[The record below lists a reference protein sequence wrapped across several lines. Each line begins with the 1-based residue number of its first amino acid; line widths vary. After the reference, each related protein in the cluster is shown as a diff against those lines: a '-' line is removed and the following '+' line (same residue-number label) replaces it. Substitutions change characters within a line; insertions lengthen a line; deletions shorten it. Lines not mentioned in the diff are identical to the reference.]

1 MTSPPGNGTPIV
13 PGKGYTAQTIYQL
26 QNVDPDALG
35 AASNLDLW
43 EMLENFRN
51 KLLTDLLG
59 GFASVPIA
67 ILDGIGDVIS
77 AITGILHGDFDDLHE
92 WAQNV
97 IAGFGDLLA
106 ALQGKYTGTDSFL
119 LQIQK
124 WAGGLFAWVQDVA
137 DFVQNLLD
145 AILRGIRGIPVVG
158 GAIADVIS
166 DLTGLKNQA
175 DGTKAGIVQ
184 GWSGG
189 STAGADTDVYDTLAQ
204 VKSFAEGGYT
214 VETKTSSG
222 SWTVPANLKELIV
235 IGIGGGGGGNK
246 GAYAYQQAS
255 GTFVQGGAGGYGGSY
270 LATQIDLNVLPAA
283 GGTVSYT
290 VGAGG
295 AGNGGVGGDASAT
308 AIRNGGTTS
317 FGSWMSVNCDTGKQ
331 IATLLGYQATTSGPG
346 SGGQGGDA
354 TAVTSAAAGQNGVST
369 QQAVGG
375 DGGVAQFG
383 GSSGNAANG
392 GNGGN
397 ASPAAATKT
406 GGAGGGGGGARHVHT
421 LATSGNGGNGGNGG
435 YPGGGGGGGGAC
447 YRTNTS
453 AGGSAGNGGVG
464 AAGILWI
471 MWR

>member
-119 LQIQK
+119 LQVQK
-124 WAGGLFAWVQDVA
+124 WAGDLFAWVQDVA

-166 DLTGLKNQA
+166 DLTGLN
-175 DGTKAGIVQ
+175 TKATNAL
-184 GWSGG
+184 
-189 STAGADTDVYDTLAQ
+189 STA
-204 VKSFAEGGYT
+204 
-214 VETKTSSG
+214 
-222 SWTVPANLKELIV
+222 N
-235 IGIGGGGGGNK
+235 
-246 GAYAYQQAS
+246 
-255 GTFVQGGAGGYGGSY
+255 
-270 LATQIDLNVLPAA
+270 
-283 GGTVSYT
+283 
-290 VGAGG
+290 
-295 AGNGGVGGDASAT
+295 
-308 AIRNGGTTS
+308 
-317 FGSWMSVNCDTGKQ
+317 
-331 IATLLGYQATTSGPG
+331 
-346 SGGQGGDA
+346 
-354 TAVTSAAAGQNGVST
+354 SAAADAAAAQVAINDLSADMAALQVTAVYESLSQHDIVSFPRYTLGLGVSDST
-369 QQAVGG
+369 DSTSLGSHSHGLNTSTKNGSLVTVSGNNPVDVRGVTTSTNLGSHSHAISHSMPTSLPSKGVVGY
-375 DGGVAQFG
+375 VPLFVNRFCKPRRLKLIT
-383 GSSGNAANG
+383 GSSGWSLFGIDYWKVALCVYNPNTGNVEKVWDGGDRKSEITTAAKLHAFDMGTLGDVAPGTILFAAQLQNANLITSTRPIAALWQPGLQDPSAELLTAPFYQLTGQTDIPSSVPLTSLSAN
-392 GNGGN
+392 NN
-397 ASPAAATKT
+397 LLPWM
-406 GGAGGGGGGARHVHT
+406 
-421 LATSGNGGNGGNGG
+421 
-435 YPGGGGGGGGAC
+435 
-447 YRTNTS
+447 
-453 AGGSAGNGGVG
+453 GVG
-464 AAGILWI
+464 VDPV
-471 MWR
+471 

>member
-137 DFVQNLLD
+137 DFVQSLLD

-175 DGTKAGIVQ
+175 DTTTQAVNTGSNGQVVSQGLIDGLQYQLAIFTSNGTFTPPTPP
-184 GWSGG
+184 SGYEIAYYIG
-189 STAGADTDVYDTLAQ
+189 TVY
-204 VKSFAEGGYT
+204 GGG
-214 VETKTSSG
+214 ESG
-222 SWTVPANLKELIV
+222 SKLDKGDT
-235 IGIGGGGGGNK
+235 GGQNAPGGRNGGR
-246 GAYAYQQAS
+246 AS
-255 GTFVQGGAGGYGGSY
+255 RRLSVAEVGS
-270 LATQIDLNVLPAA
+270 
-283 GGTVSYT
+283 GVSIT

-295 AGNGGVGGDASAT
+295 ASKTSRGKGNPGGSSYIGPSGAPLLVST
-308 AIRNGGTTS
+308 ARTS
-317 FGSWMSVNCDTGKQ
+317 S
-331 IATLLGYQATTSGPG
+331 IATPFGDLPSSSIPGDGGYGAQLRYVSGSDYTVYPG
-346 SGGQGGDA
+346 EDGYPSSKAD
-354 TAVTSAAAGQNGVST
+354 
-369 QQAVGG
+369 GG
-375 DGGVAQFG
+375 DGGTTGSTWWG
-383 GSSGNAANG
+383 GSTTTPPTSGADG
-392 GNGGN
+392 TISGDH
-397 ASPAAATKT
+397 SS
-406 GGAGGGGGGARHVHT
+406 GGGGGGGGGSRVGA
-421 LATSGNGGNGGNGG
+421 GNAPQHGAAGGA
-435 YPGGGGGGGGAC
+435 PGGGGGGGGGHS
-447 YRTNTS
+447 N
-453 AGGSAGNGGVG
+453 GSGNGG
-464 AAGILWI
+464 AGGRGQVDILTVFKEV
-471 MWR
+471 